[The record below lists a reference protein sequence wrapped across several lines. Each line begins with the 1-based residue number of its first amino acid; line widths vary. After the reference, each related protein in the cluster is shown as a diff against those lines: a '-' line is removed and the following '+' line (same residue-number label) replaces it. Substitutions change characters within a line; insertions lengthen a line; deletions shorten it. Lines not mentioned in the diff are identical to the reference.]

1 MCYSSRATAT
11 CLRALR
17 DGVRPAW
24 RGLGL
29 CDGLAQQHLV
39 AHVLGIRRLHKHLR
53 ADADLR
59 RWRRGRWRHRRRW
72 HAARAD
78 NAHMRLKT
86 TSHSSVQYLWHQR
99 QLKSVFVIIKT
110 TTTVCAFDLFVHF
123 LHGLAYLIL
132 NRCIGAD
139 ISHDVVR
146 GLNGWWHDSWWG
158 RFSWNWQ
165 NIAFWKQPGILIKIW
180 YVKSNVI
187 PLPLK
192 DIRLPRLVEQSF
204 TSVKIWRVKHSG
216 ARYHN
221 VLNQNAL
228 R

>member
-29 CDGLAQQHLV
+29 CDGLTHQHLV

-99 QLKSVFVIIKT
+99 QLKSVHVFVLNKT
-110 TTTVCAFDLFVHF
+110 YIYRVCGWFICAFLTRTSLPDFESVYRCRYKSWRCSRLERLMTRQLVRPFF
-123 LHGLAYLIL
+123 LKL
-132 NRCIGAD
+132 
-139 ISHDVVR
+139 
-146 GLNGWWHDSWWG
+146 
-158 RFSWNWQ
+158 
-165 NIAFWKQPGILIKIW
+165 
-180 YVKSNVI
+180 
-187 PLPLK
+187 
-192 DIRLPRLVEQSF
+192 
-204 TSVKIWRVKHSG
+204 TKHSILKATG
-216 ARYHN
+216 YTYQNLVCQIKCNTTSTKRYTFASIGWTEFYIS
-221 VLNQNAL
+221 QNL
-228 R
+228 TS